1 VVHAISDSIVDT
13 FGELYGSLL
22 DPKRTLVAHIGRA
35 DELDGRPAVDAAV
48 PPSVL
53 FVGRLEPRKGI
64 DVFLRSAI
72 TILAEHPG
80 VRIVVAGDAN
90 RPGPDGVT
98 FPLWW
103 ARQGVRS
110 EKMLEF
116 VGEVD
121 DDRLSTL
128 LDDASIVVMPSR
140 YESFGLVVVEAMMHA
155 RPAVASAIGGIR
167 ELINDGKT
175 GVLVPVDD
183 SEALAI
189 AVGALLDDPVWAADI
204 GQRARDHFVGHLT
217 SKVAAGRLEQV
228 LLTAIESFA
237 DDHSA
242 ARV

>member
-1 VVHAISDSIVDT
+1 VGRFVKGDVVVLPFPFSDLTANKKRPALVVANLSGDDIIVCLITSQNAKDNYAIS
-13 FGELYGSLL
+13 
-22 DPKRTLVAHIGRA
+22 
-35 DELDGRPAVDAAV
+35 
-48 PPSVL
+48 
-53 FVGRLEPRKGI
+53 
-64 DVFLRSAI
+64 
-72 TILAEHPG
+72 
-80 VRIVVAGDAN
+80 
-90 RPGPDGVT
+90 
-98 FPLWW
+98 LWW